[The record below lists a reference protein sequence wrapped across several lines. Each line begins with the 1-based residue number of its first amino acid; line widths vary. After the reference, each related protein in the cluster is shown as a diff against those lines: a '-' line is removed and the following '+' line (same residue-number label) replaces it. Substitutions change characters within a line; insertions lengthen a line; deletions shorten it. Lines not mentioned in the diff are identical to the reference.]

1 MPVKMGKSD
10 RDQYPFQP
18 IKFVN
23 LVVPSPCE
31 TEPYN
36 KYHLLTE
43 SGVITGKSQTEG
55 ARSIHQGRSVGFPCN
70 DRTDKINRLFMRWPF

>member
-1 MPVKMGKSD
+1 MVIFHFEEEGTGTEQVQTERSEVCTAKCSFLD

-23 LVVPSPCE
+23 LIVPSPCE

-36 KYHLLTE
+36 KILY
-43 SGVITGKSQTEG
+43 
-55 ARSIHQGRSVGFPCN
+55 
-70 DRTDKINRLFMRWPF
+70 